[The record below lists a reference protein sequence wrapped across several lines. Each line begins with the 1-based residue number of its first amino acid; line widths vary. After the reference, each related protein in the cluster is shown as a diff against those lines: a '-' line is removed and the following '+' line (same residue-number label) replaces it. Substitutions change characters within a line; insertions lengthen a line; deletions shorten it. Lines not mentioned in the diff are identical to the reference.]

1 MPSTHKPFSGK
12 LAVETKAVLIMLFRE
27 ENCTDKAS
35 ESLYECM
42 VKKMQTDESEAIQQ
56 GLERR
61 RATVGSK
68 LGLQVILDQHSNME
82 SVATHFEADNSFKV
96 HIGQPTEFPMLT
108 RDPLTLSPGENKLI
122 TFQKSKYQL

>member
-1 MPSTHKPFSGK
+1 M
-12 LAVETKAVLIMLFRE
+12 LIILFRKE
-27 ENCTDKAS
+27 DCNDSAS

-42 VKKMQTDESEAIQQ
+42 VKKMQTDESQAIQL

-68 LGLQVILDQHSNME
+68 LGLQVILDQHSNMD
-82 SVATHFEADNSFKV
+82 SAATHFEADNSFKV

-122 TFQKSKYQL
+122 TFHKFNFNCRSPTHGQAFGHPSE

>member
-1 MPSTHKPFSGK
+1 
-12 LAVETKAVLIMLFRE
+12 MLFRE

>member
-1 MPSTHKPFSGK
+1 
-12 LAVETKAVLIMLFRE
+12 MLFRE

-42 VKKMQTDESEAIQQ
+42 VKKMQTDESQATQHIPYK
-56 GLERR
+56 R

-68 LGLQVILDQHSNME
+68 LGLQVILDQHSNMD

-108 RDPLTLSPGENKLI
+108 SDPLTLSPGENKLI
-122 TFQKSKYQL
+122 IFHKFNFNSRSPTHGQTFGHPSE

>member
-1 MPSTHKPFSGK
+1 MIKIFS
-12 LAVETKAVLIMLFRE
+12 RE
-27 ENCTDKAS
+27 DCNDAAS
-35 ESLYECM
+35 DGFYACM
-42 VKKMQTDESEAIQQ
+42 VKKMQMDESEAIQQ

-82 SVATHFEADNSFKV
+82 SVATHFEADHSFKV